1 MREVH
6 VSLLTAAVAEMCRE
20 ANYYLGA
27 DIISA
32 LQKGLEEEISPREK
46 PFSGNCWKTPA
57 LPGKKKYPSAR
68 IPVLPFSS

>member
-1 MREVH
+1 MTAKCEGRWSCAEVH

-32 LQKGLEEEISPREK
+32 LQK
-46 PFSGNCWKTPA
+46 A
-57 LPGKKKYPSAR
+57 
-68 IPVLPFSS
+68 